1 MDTDNAEATNKDE
14 LVEAGEEV
22 ENKETSSNHGVVINE
37 EVPSDKVNVRLLRPN
52 GTRTDVLLE
61 SSDTILNLKQQILD
75 TWPKEWTDEVPTTI
89 NNIKILHYGKYL
101 EDESTLEANKLPV
114 GQTTIVHLII
124 KFSKKELD
132 EKDKEDDVKPANASC
147 CCIIS

>member
-1 MDTDNAEATNKDE
+1 MLFYCIIYINIYKIKKKKKKKKKK
-14 LVEAGEEV
+14 AGEEV

-75 TWPKEWTDEVPTTI
+75 TWPKGKWQKKYKHYNRI
-89 NNIKILHYGKYL
+89 NRN
-101 EDESTLEANKLPV
+101 
-114 GQTTIVHLII
+114 
-124 KFSKKELD
+124 
-132 EKDKEDDVKPANASC
+132 
-147 CCIIS
+147 